1 MNNIPHH
8 VAIIM
13 DGNRRWARD
22 RGHEVLFG
30 HEKGAGTLKMIA
42 HQAHDR
48 GIRWLTAF
56 AFSFENWTRPKPE
69 IDGLM
74 LLMRRFLE
82 NDVNELH
89 AENVRLRVIGTR
101 DRLSSRLV
109 RLIEWAEEETAGN
122 TGLNLSIAID
132 YGGRQELA
140 NAARVL
146 AAEVARGII
155 RSSDINEDLLKSRMG
170 SSALPDI
177 DLLIRT
183 GGEQRI
189 SNFML
194 WDISYAELFFCQA
207 LWPEFS
213 TEIFDSALQS
223 FAQRERRFGGDSA
236 LDVQQDARVGLNVTP
251 FKAQPR

>member
-1 MNNIPHH
+1 M
-8 VAIIM
+8 
-13 DGNRRWARD
+13 G
-22 RGHEVLFG
+22 E
-30 HEKGAGTLKMIA
+30 EK
-42 HQAHDR
+42 
-48 GIRWLTAF
+48 
-56 AFSFENWTRPKPE
+56 
-69 IDGLM
+69 
-74 LLMRRFLE
+74 
-82 NDVNELH
+82 
-89 AENVRLRVIGTR
+89 
-101 DRLSSRLV
+101 
-109 RLIEWAEEETAGN
+109 TAGN

-132 YGGRQELA
+132 YGGRQELT

-194 WDISYAELFFCQA
+194 WDISYAELLFCQA

-213 TEIFDSALQS
+213 SRFLTPPCRALPSVNADLAEI
-223 FAQRERRFGGDSA
+223 QRWTYSKMPELA
-236 LDVQQDARVGLNVTP
+236 
-251 FKAQPR
+251 

>member
-1 MNNIPHH
+1 M
-8 VAIIM
+8 
-13 DGNRRWARD
+13 
-22 RGHEVLFG
+22 
-30 HEKGAGTLKMIA
+30 T
-42 HQAHDR
+42 
-48 GIRWLTAF
+48 
-56 AFSFENWTRPKPE
+56 
-69 IDGLM
+69 
-74 LLMRRFLE
+74 
-82 NDVNELH
+82 
-89 AENVRLRVIGTR
+89 
-101 DRLSSRLV
+101 
-109 RLIEWAEEETAGN
+109 
-122 TGLNLSIAID
+122 
-132 YGGRQELA
+132 

-213 TEIFDSALQS
+213 SEIFDPPCRALPSVNADLAEIQRWTYSKMPESA
-223 FAQRERRFGGDSA
+223 
-236 LDVQQDARVGLNVTP
+236 
-251 FKAQPR
+251 